1 PTRIGNSVCRDTTPD
16 LSFCRSVRD
25 ARWSNTHQSLGSDHY
40 VLTIQV
46 ITSLCK
52 PATQPATQHTA
63 RFASRDNTQPATQAE
78 CSWSSENSSCTLPPP
93 TSRTFRRGLT
103 SCWWTST
110 RSPPQSPPRRTIR
123 PIDSRLAHLW
133 AARTGLTNRW
143 HKQRHNRRLRRRIA
157 HLDRT
162 IEQHTTVLARQ
173 QWEQLCSELS
183 GQLGCKQSW
192 HLLRHLLDPA
202 SAKSVARQQLQRVVR
217 AYPGDT
223 PSLMADLAAK
233 YFQLLT
239 PGLHLLLAE
248 DHVTSIPFPS
258 REAPPYPLVRR
269 PVLANARTGSAK
281 TASL

>member
-1 PTRIGNSVCRDTTPD
+1 PTRIGNSVGRDTTQD

-25 ARWSNTHQSLGSDHY
+25 ARSSNTHQSLGSDHY

-52 PATQPATQHTA
+52 PRQHTA
-63 RFASRDNTQPATQAE
+63 CHTDWDAFRERRLHSAASNIEDLSTWTDQLLVDLDAVTASIPTTEDHQA
-78 CSWSSENSSCTLPPP
+78 
-93 TSRTFRRGLT
+93 
-103 SCWWTST
+103 
-110 RSPPQSPPRRTIR
+110 
-123 PIDSRLAHLW
+123 IDSRLAHLW

-143 HKQRHNRRLRRRIA
+143 HKQRHSRRLRHRIA

-183 GQLGCKQSW
+183 GQLGREQSW

-223 PSLMADLAAK
+223 PSLMADLAANIA
-233 YFQLLT
+233 QHT
-239 PGLHLLLAE
+239 
-248 DHVTSIPFPS
+248 
-258 REAPPYPLVRR
+258 
-269 PVLANARTGSAK
+269 VLANHWRMRRPAAPQMPEV
-281 TASL
+281 TASVQLLKAKFSCDRVTERGHNTLI

>member
-1 PTRIGNSVCRDTTPD
+1 M
-16 LSFCRSVRD
+16 
-25 ARWSNTHQSLGSDHY
+25 
-40 VLTIQV
+40 

-52 PATQPATQHTA
+52 PRQHTA
-63 RFASRDNTQPATQAE
+63 RHTDWDAFRERRLHSAASNIEDLSTWTDQLLTDLDAVTASIPTTEDHPA
-78 CSWSSENSSCTLPPP
+78 
-93 TSRTFRRGLT
+93 
-103 SCWWTST
+103 
-110 RSPPQSPPRRTIR
+110 
-123 PIDSRLAHLW
+123 IDSRLAHLW
-133 AARTGLTNRW
+133 TARTGLTNRW

-233 YFQLLT
+233 FKGRGKGRDSGIA
-239 PGLHLLLAE
+239 PR
-248 DHVTSIPFPS
+248 VFS
-258 REAPPYPLVRR
+258 RLKAF
-269 PVLANARTGSAK
+269 
-281 TASL
+281 